1 MSDPGQP
8 ATWTVLTIVLLL
20 LVSCAAKKEFKDEFD
35 GEKTWMEQLTQLPA
49 YPDLRNL
56 IEFDAGPT
64 TDYSHA
70 IDPSSITIGRD
81 GVIRYTLVTRSSAG
95 AMNISYEGIRCIT
108 NERKLY
114 AIGRDDH
121 TWVEPRLSEWQSL
134 DFVRQFYAQRELS
147 KNLFCPHK
155 QIVNSREEA
164 ISVLK
169 KGIHP
174 DIYR

>member
-1 MSDPGQP
+1 MNNKRLI
-8 ATWTVLTIVLLL
+8 TWILLTVLLL
-20 LVSCAAKKEFKDEFD
+20 LLIACAAKKEFKDEFD
-35 GEKTWMEQLTQLPA
+35 AGKTWVEQLAQLPDF
-49 YPDLRNL
+49 PDLRNL
-56 IEFDAGPT
+56 IKFDVGSI

-70 IDPSSITIGRD
+70 IDPDSISIGQD
-81 GVIRYTLVTRSSAG
+81 GVIRFTLVTRSSTG
-95 AMNISYEGIRCIT
+95 VMNISYEGIRCIT

-121 TWVEPRLSEWQSL
+121 TWSEPRVSDWQSL

-164 ISVLK
+164 IRVLR

>member
-1 MSDPGQP
+1 MG
-8 ATWTVLTIVLLL
+8 
-20 LVSCAAKKEFKDEFD
+20 
-35 GEKTWMEQLTQLPA
+35 KTWVEQLAQLPDF
-49 YPDLRNL
+49 PDLQNL
-56 IEFDAGPT
+56 IEFDAGSI

-70 IDPSSITIGRD
+70 VDPDSISIGQD
-81 GVIRYTLVTRSSAG
+81 GVIRFTLVTRSSTG

-114 AIGRDDH
+114 AIGRDDR
-121 TWVEPRLSEWQSL
+121 TWSEPRVSDWQPL

-155 QIVNSREEA
+155 QTVSSREEA

-169 KGIHP
+169 RGSHP
-174 DIYR
+174 DIFR